1 MSKKRQGLHSFACI
15 FTNGKWFRPRQ
26 ELPSHLAAG
35 GRQGVSD
42 LLTRLCLT
50 SSIMDLS
57 KGRENISVAVTTKT
71 QKVVISSSAMLWNI
85 NYRGIVTI
93 RVSAVNI
100 VSAVEETEDV
110 LCSSRK
116 LSCFFKNQQISTR
129 QAIYIHTHTNL
140 SSIGTVSNT
149 WRRALN

>member
-1 MSKKRQGLHSFACI
+1 
-15 FTNGKWFRPRQ
+15 
-26 ELPSHLAAG
+26 
-35 GRQGVSD
+35 
-42 LLTRLCLT
+42 
-50 SSIMDLS
+50 MDLS

-116 LSCFFKNQQISTR
+116 LSFFFFKTNKYQPDKLYT
-129 QAIYIHTHTNL
+129 YTHTQIFHQSGL
-140 SSIGTVSNT
+140 FPTLDAVP
-149 WRRALN
+149 

>member
-1 MSKKRQGLHSFACI
+1 
-15 FTNGKWFRPRQ
+15 
-26 ELPSHLAAG
+26 
-35 GRQGVSD
+35 
-42 LLTRLCLT
+42 
-50 SSIMDLS
+50 MDLS

-116 LSCFFKNQQISTR
+116 LSFFF
-129 QAIYIHTHTNL
+129 
-140 SSIGTVSNT
+140 
-149 WRRALN
+149 